1 MSNTIATN
9 ASANSAVS
17 YLQRNSA
24 AQSSSISKL
33 SSGSRIV
40 KASDDAASLAV
51 GTKLKADVTALN
63 QASTNADQAASLMQ
77 IADGAMSRVGD
88 TLMRMKSLATQA
100 RSDVLS
106 STERGYINEEYQELM
121 RHIDYVASSTK
132 FNDISVADGSLGSD
146 IDLGSSFGMAEA
158 GFGEVGSFT
167 EANGVTFS
175 ALSGFK
181 NDVDSQWTVDYTDN
195 GSGNPGDVTIT
206 NANDPTQT
214 QTLQVSSGD
223 TTTEDL
229 DFTDLG
235 IRVSFN
241 AADTD
246 FTSGGGLAD
255 IAAGTLSY
263 EGGDTGIT
271 FETTGAVADGTTF
284 SVDVS
289 AAGGTNTVTLT
300 NETTGGTQ
308 SIDFAE
314 GSATNT
320 ELDFDAMGIKMNIKD
335 YDTTAAAFQGFDG
348 NGGPDPAEQF
358 TVDKGSATFQ
368 IGVEAGAD
376 DLVVNIASMTTQSL
390 GVANTDVTD
399 LTKAETASAAVDKA
413 IAEVNQS
420 RANLGA
426 NMSRVEKVNEN
437 LSTTIENLDA
447 ARSTLMDV
455 DVAAEMTKFSTN
467 QVQTQAAT
475 AMLAQANQLPQNLMR
490 LLQ

>member
-158 GFGEVGSFT
+158 GFADGATFSN
-167 EANGVTFS
+167 ANGVS
-175 ALSGFK
+175 LSTMNGYE
-181 NDVDSQWTVDYTDN
+181 NADTDATWNIAYDQATATVT
-195 GSGNPGDVTIT
+195 VT

-214 QTLQVSSGD
+214 QDQTVSGTTGSETETLQFD
-223 TTTEDL
+223 Q
-229 DFTDLG
+229 LG
-235 IRVSFN
+235 IQVDFN
-241 AADTD
+241 AADL
-246 FTSGGGLAD
+246 SGTGPLDGNNED
-255 IAAGTLSY
+255 IAY

-475 AMLAQANQLPQNLMR
+475 AMLAQANQLPQNLMK